1 MATKQYVE
9 FLATGDITW
18 VSKSNLERRK
28 HVHKGDRLHV
38 RVVQQA
44 DDYELWDGNWSVLMP
59 AKNVRIVEYFPISF
73 DVYKGEQKISSH
85 AVRSEKEKREVLKPL
100 RRLYGKVEV
109 RNEGRTGTV
118 EQPVVEVKSHQHGSS
133 YVHHEVDVNVTARD
147 TDVIVRLPNGD
158 QLVLQ
163 FRVDG
168 PSVDICLPDN
178 MEVINLQGDGMEP
191 AEAVKGKGGGS
202 HVRKAKQL
210 CIPLAPSVLYE
221 GEAPSDQ
228 EEFLRAIRDGRYDG
242 DTELFMH
249 EVLAVYGNKKATWEK
264 LRDLMTS
271 HDWDHEG
278 QEAVLNEFTSIGLG
292 LRNQ

>member
-1 MATKQYVE
+1 
-9 FLATGDITW
+9 
-18 VSKSNLERRK
+18 
-28 HVHKGDRLHV
+28 
-38 RVVQQA
+38 
-44 DDYELWDGNWSVLMP
+44 
-59 AKNVRIVEYFPISF
+59 
-73 DVYKGEQKISSH
+73 
-85 AVRSEKEKREVLKPL
+85 
-100 RRLYGKVEV
+100 
-109 RNEGRTGTV
+109 
-118 EQPVVEVKSHQHGSS
+118 
-133 YVHHEVDVNVTARD
+133 
-147 TDVIVRLPNGD
+147 
-158 QLVLQ
+158 
-163 FRVDG
+163 
-168 PSVDICLPDN
+168 

-191 AEAVKGKGGGS
+191 AESVKGKGGGS

-221 GEAPSDQ
+221 GEAPRDQ